1 MAIIIQENQ
10 NKGALVSLVI
20 GILVLAGG
28 AFFIYYLFFS
38 PTPLVEDFAKP
49 DGYESVSL
57 FAEANLNTESVLNS
71 PAWRFLQKNSP
82 VPPLITEAIAPKTNP
97 FQVFIIGR

>member
-28 AFFIYYLFFS
+28 AFLIYYLFFS
-38 PTPLVEDFAKP
+38 PTPLMEDFAKP
-49 DGYESVSL
+49 DGYERVSL
-57 FAEANLNTESVLNS
+57 FAKANLDTDSVLNS
-71 PAWRFLQKNSP
+71 PTWRFLQKNSP
-82 VPPLITEAIAPKTNP
+82 IAPLITETIAPKTNP
-97 FQVFIIGR
+97 FQVFITGR